1 MEYLRNRPIVT
12 GYQRPTFFNRA
23 LPRLKPQPAHI
34 SMMIFKRRKQREQRL
49 ELFSELKEH
58 LDDVRREATFEKML
72 FRTAQTKQ
80 TGSLIKPTR
89 GSTLENSLH
98 PSWDKCLEEWGTFSS
113 ILHIQGYETT
123 FLGTYW
129 LARSWI
135 HKCSPATSPYMLRRR
150 WHPPPIRILPVTHRD
165 YRSCASKQGTKQSKR
180 TSS

>member
-113 ILHIQGYETT
+113 LLHIQLGNGKAPRKIHTQKSLTLCRQLTRT
-123 FLGTYW
+123 FPTHPCGRVCLRLRLRLHAAG
-129 LARSWI
+129 
-135 HKCSPATSPYMLRRR
+135 RRR
-150 WHPPPIRILPVTHRD
+150 LTNRVT
-165 YRSCASKQGTKQSKR
+165 
-180 TSS
+180 